1 MPEQGELIVNVPFVK
16 LFGNTTNLRRDSF
29 IVPKVAE
36 FAEMDNASQT
46 KALALWLAAKD
57 VTPGVVYGIEI
68 TSQGSERPSRIP
80 LVRVDSTGASI
91 WKLVQSV
98 EAVER
103 GVAAL
108 DQLLYFLNQ
117 QSDIPMPIGVLVLCG
132 SEEAFAT
139 SSSPNF
145 AFVQS
150 IVAEHKLMVISFEY
164 LKRLI
169 TQGKVANLQGL
180 LKQGPRLYTTG
191 TL

>member
-16 LFGNTTNLRRDSF
+16 LFGDTINLRRDSF
-29 IVPKVAE
+29 IVPKMAG
-36 FAEMDNASQT
+36 FAELDNASQT

-57 VTPGVVYGIEI
+57 TTPGVVYGIEI
-68 TSQGSERPSRIP
+68 TSQGSDRPSRIP
-80 LVRVDSTGASI
+80 LVRVDSAGASI
-91 WKLVQSV
+91 WKLAPSV

-108 DQLLYFLNQ
+108 DQLLYFINQ
-117 QSDIPMPIGVLVLCG
+117 QSDIPTPVGVLVLCG
-132 SEEAFAT
+132 PEEAFAT
-139 SSSPNF
+139 SSSPHL

-150 IVAEHKLMVISFEY
+150 MVTEHKLVVISYWYIEH
-164 LKRLI
+164 LI

-180 LKQGPRLYTTG
+180 LKQGPHLYTTG